1 MTDEQIAR
9 PSLARF
15 RLPCGSTAV
24 RPVRGHASAVASLR
38 PDVFVLVRRLRTRR
52 PTANR
57 TRAFRWRARRA
68 SGTSES
74 AAGSDVRL
82 RSAGSLR
89 GGRRR
94 TWQPFAAVER
104 GRQAGGILRFLQT
117 SLTSCSAE
125 RGRRAVAAIAYEG
138 SLTIAQPLQPRPA
151 LMGRGV
157 SGRTEC
163 QPRTPKPLLAKI
175 ATTQAATTHVLSG
188 VCLLSRG
195 VSIV

>member
-1 MTDEQIAR
+1 MTDGQIAR

-57 TRAFRWRARRA
+57 TRAFRWTARRA
-68 SGTSES
+68 SGTSKS

-94 TWQPFAAVER
+94 TWQRFAAVER

-163 QPRTPKPLLAKI
+163 RPRTPKPLLAK
-175 ATTQAATTHVLSG
+175 
-188 VCLLSRG
+188 LLLPKLLLPMCFPACAFYR
-195 VSIV
+195 VA

>member
-1 MTDEQIAR
+1 MTDGQIAR

-15 RLPCGSTAV
+15 RLPCGSTAI
-24 RPVRGHASAVASLR
+24 RPARAWTRVCRRLAPAGRFCPGSSIADTPTDSQPHSSFPVEGTTCQR
-38 PDVFVLVRRLRTRR
+38 HVKIGRRVRRAPAISRR
-52 PTANR
+52 
-57 TRAFRWRARRA
+57 
-68 SGTSES
+68 
-74 AAGSDVRL
+74 
-82 RSAGSLR
+82 SLR

-125 RGRRAVAAIAYEG
+125 RGRRAAAAIAYEG

-157 SGRTEC
+157 SCRTEC
-163 QPRTPKPLLAKI
+163 RPRTPKPLPAK
-175 ATTQAATTHVLSG
+175 
-188 VCLLSRG
+188 LLPPKLLLPMCFPAYAFYR
-195 VSIV
+195 VA